1 MEEVTRMDNRIPALQ
16 YVLFSEAFWKFASM
30 ARQYHFY
37 DEEVARMEKSV
48 LEMDP
53 YQRKDD
59 VK

>member
-1 MEEVTRMDNRIPALQ
+1 MGIVDNRIPALQ
-16 YVLFSEAFWKFASM
+16 FVLFAEAFQEFASL
-30 ARQYHFY
+30 AKQYHFF

>member
-1 MEEVTRMDNRIPALQ
+1 MDNRIPALQ
-16 YVLFSEAFWKFASM
+16 YTLFAEAFWKFASM

-48 LEMDP
+48 LEMSP

>member
-1 MEEVTRMDNRIPALQ
+1 MDNRIPALQ
-16 YVLFSEAFWKFASM
+16 YVLFVEAFQEFASL
-30 ARQYHFY
+30 AKQYHFY

-53 YQRKDD
+53 YQRKED

>member
-1 MEEVTRMDNRIPALQ
+1 MDNRIPAIQ
-16 YVLFSEAFWKFASM
+16 YTLFAEAFWKFASM

-48 LEMDP
+48 LEMNP

>member
-1 MEEVTRMDNRIPALQ
+1 MDNRIPSLQ
-16 YVLFSEAFWKFASM
+16 YVLFSEAFWKFASL
-30 ARQYHFY
+30 AKQYHFY

-53 YQRKDD
+53 YQRKGD

>member
-1 MEEVTRMDNRIPALQ
+1 MGIVDNRIPALQ
-16 YVLFSEAFWKFASM
+16 YVLFAEAFQEFASL
-30 ARQYHFY
+30 AKQYHFY
-37 DEEVARMEKSV
+37 DEEVARMKKSV

>member
-1 MEEVTRMDNRIPALQ
+1 MDNRIPAIQ
-16 YVLFSEAFWKFASM
+16 YTLFAEAFWKFASM

-37 DEEVARMEKSV
+37 EEEVARMEKSV

>member
-1 MEEVTRMDNRIPALQ
+1 MVIVDNRIPALQ
-16 YVLFSEAFWKFASM
+16 FVLFAEAFQEFASL
-30 ARQYHFY
+30 AKQYHFY